1 MRTNEQNGLA
11 ILVGAALDWVALECV
26 ALELTIPKPHH
37 TLVY

>member
-11 ILVGAALDWVALECV
+11 ILVGAALDWVALE
-26 ALELTIPKPHH
+26 LTIPKPHH